1 MMAGPTKLSTMLP
14 DTEADRGFSLS
25 GMTTLQ
31 AALIRS
37 RPISVHRNIL
47 NMVGSA
53 SAGILLSQLIYW
65 TRHGTE
71 VVQRDGWVFKTAEQW
86 HRETGMTWKVQRRAR
101 QRLCRLGL
109 VEERRV
115 ALPCRL
121 EFRLNLNVLASKT
134 SEHIRMQINE
144 LSLDLFRSEHQVI
157 KDLLGPVVAYH
168 RVLADLVPHVNAALL
183 LSRCLFGMRRRDGS
197 FGAPNWLALSRDQ
210 WKNETALSRDEWETA
225 RRHLRQRGLLIEKH
239 ANYPRRVDLMVACD
253 ELAVQLQQLSTG
265 GLSTGRTRPEPPS
278 SPRRSDVKGDRA
290 IQGSG
295 NPEARA
301 NPAVGGIGRYRE
313 AGFPQPTSPI
323 PSHPDA
329 AFKNRPIP
337 PSTIAHSLLYK
348 KEGLQEGLQPPLQRP
363 PAQASLDL
371 RPPLFA
377 APVVGVVVIGTSPN
391 PTKPPATVRQ
401 ASIQESQPAA
411 AESEAGDEGSKHAT
425 AWPNCIAVEDRQVVL
440 RHLAGLPPERA
451 QELLDE
457 MAWQNGIRPIT
468 HGPSY
473 VRRLRGAVDAG
484 TFVADGAHRVVLA
497 RQRAAV
503 EKVAQA
509 ARPVVP
515 GLPPED
521 SSDPGRSSEVRANLH
536 RVRQAILARMAG
548 GGSGVRI

>member
-1 MMAGPTKLSTMLP
+1 MAGPTKLSTMLP

-25 GMTTLQ
+25 GMNALQ

-101 QRLCRLGL
+101 QRLRRLGL

-144 LSLDLFRSEHQVI
+144 LSLDLFRSEHQLI

-197 FGAPNWLALSRDQ
+197 FGSPSWLALSRDQ

-239 ANYPRRVDLMVACD
+239 ANYPRRVDLMVSCD

-265 GLSTGRTRPEPPS
+265 RVSAGQTRPEPAS
-278 SPRRSDVKGDRA
+278 SPRQSDVRGDRA
-290 IQGSG
+290 IQGG
-295 NPEARA
+295 GIPAARA

-323 PSHPDA
+323 PTHPDPT
-329 AFKNRPIP
+329 FKNRPIP

-371 RPPLFA
+371 RPPLPA
-377 APVVGVVVIGTSPN
+377 APVGGVVIGTPPN
-391 PTKPPATVRQ
+391 PTQPPATDKK

-411 AESEAGDEGSKHAT
+411 TESGDEASHRAT

-497 RQRAAV
+497 RQRTAV
-503 EKVAQA
+503 DKVAQA
-509 ARPVVP
+509 AQVAVP
-515 GLPPED
+515 CMQPEETGN
-521 SSDPGRSSEVRANLH
+521 PGRSSEVKANLH

-548 GGSGVRI
+548 GGVRI